1 MHAMGPPRQRTRYF
15 CEIMNEHSNEVRIAL
30 LKQRIQQLEAER
42 DNALPFYKT
51 RLAKAR
57 EAMIQMEAE
66 IAELKLSLD
75 SRNRERDNAL
85 SDFRQADTDSIRA
98 LHERNEARG
107 QRDALAEALIEMRY
121 GHTDKAEEMAVK
133 ALNYLAK

>member
-1 MHAMGPPRQRTRYF
+1 M
-15 CEIMNEHSNEVRIAL
+15 S
-30 LKQRIQQLEAER
+30 
-42 DNALPFYKT
+42 DALPFYKE

-57 EAMIQMEAE
+57 DAMIQMEAE
-66 IAELKLSLD
+66 IAELKS
-75 SRNRERDNAL
+75 SIESKNRERDNAL

-98 LHERNEARG
+98 LQERNEARG
-107 QRDALAEALIEMRY
+107 QRDALAEALQEMRY

>member
-1 MHAMGPPRQRTRYF
+1 
-15 CEIMNEHSNEVRIAL
+15 
-30 LKQRIQQLEAER
+30 
-42 DNALPFYKT
+42 
-51 RLAKAR
+51 
-57 EAMIQMEAE
+57 MIQMEAE

-107 QRDALAEALIEMRY
+107 QRDALAEALQEMRY

>member
-1 MHAMGPPRQRTRYF
+1 M
-15 CEIMNEHSNEVRIAL
+15 
-30 LKQRIQQLEAER
+30 
-42 DNALPFYKT
+42 NALPFYKE

-66 IAELKLSLD
+66 IAELKLSIE
-75 SRNRERDNAL
+75 SKNRERDNAL
-85 SDFRQADTDSIRA
+85 SDLRQADTDSIRA

-107 QRDALAEALIEMRY
+107 QRDALAEALREMRY
-121 GHTDKAEEMAVK
+121 GHTDKAEKMAVL

>member
-1 MHAMGPPRQRTRYF
+1 M
-15 CEIMNEHSNEVRIAL
+15 
-30 LKQRIQQLEAER
+30 
-42 DNALPFYKT
+42 NALPFYKE

-57 EAMIQMEAE
+57 DAMIQMEAE

-75 SRNRERDNAL
+75 SSKRERDNAL
-85 SDFRQADTDSIRA
+85 SDFRHADTDSIRA
-98 LHERNEARG
+98 LQERNEVRK
-107 QRDALAEALIEMRY
+107 QRDALAEALREMRY

>member
-1 MHAMGPPRQRTRYF
+1 M
-15 CEIMNEHSNEVRIAL
+15 
-30 LKQRIQQLEAER
+30 
-42 DNALPFYKT
+42 NALPFYKE

-57 EAMIQMEAE
+57 NAMIQMEAE
-66 IAELKLSLD
+66 IAELKLSLE

-98 LHERNEARG
+98 LHERNEARE
-107 QRDALAEALIEMRY
+107 QRDALAEALQEMRY
-121 GHTDKAEEMAVK
+121 GHTDKAEKMAVK

>member
-1 MHAMGPPRQRTRYF
+1 M
-15 CEIMNEHSNEVRIAL
+15 SDL
-30 LKQRIQQLEAER
+30 
-42 DNALPFYKT
+42 LPFYKT

-57 EAMIQMEAE
+57 DAMMRMENE
-66 IAELKLSLD
+66 IAELKSSLE
-75 SRNRERDNAL
+75 SSMIERDNAI

-98 LHERNEARG
+98 LHERNEARK

-121 GHTDKAEEMAVK
+121 GHTDKAEGMAIE

>member
-1 MHAMGPPRQRTRYF
+1 
-15 CEIMNEHSNEVRIAL
+15 
-30 LKQRIQQLEAER
+30 
-42 DNALPFYKT
+42 
-51 RLAKAR
+51 
-57 EAMIQMEAE
+57 MENE
-66 IAELKLSLD
+66 IAELKS
-75 SRNRERDNAL
+75 SIESKNRERDNAL

>member
-1 MHAMGPPRQRTRYF
+1 
-15 CEIMNEHSNEVRIAL
+15 MNEHSNEVRIAL

-66 IAELKLSLD
+66 IAELKSLFE
-75 SRNRERDNAL
+75 SSERKRDNAL

-98 LHERNEARG
+98 LQERNEARG
-107 QRDALAEALIEMRY
+107 QRDALAEALQEMRY
-121 GHTDKAEEMAVK
+121 GHTDKAEEMAIE
-133 ALNYLAK
+133 ALNYLTK